1 MLLKDFL
8 KPQIAMSVTNHK
20 IQNYAGPASR
30 RVQGVTNNDIQNL
43 AGLARQ
49 RGQSV
54 TEPTFPSLPE
64 IQNHAGLTKQSVP
77 SVTNQK
83 MYETQPIS

>member
-1 MLLKDFL
+1 
-8 KPQIAMSVTNHK
+8 MSVTNHK
-20 IQNYAGPASR
+20 ILNYTGPASR
-30 RVQGVTNNDIQNL
+30 KVHSVIKNDIQNL

-64 IQNHAGLTKQSVP
+64 IQNHAGLTKQSAP